1 MKVRELLRL
10 LEKHGWRLS
19 RLEGSHRQLKH
30 PRRPEVITVAGNLGR
45 DVPSGILKAVLKAA
59 GIEEER
65 P

>member
-10 LEKHGWRLS
+10 LERHGWRLV
-19 RLEGSHRQLKH
+19 RFEGSHRQLAH
-30 PRRPEVITVAGNLGR
+30 PSRPGVITIAGNLGR
-45 DVPSGILKAVLKAA
+45 DVPVGILKAVLKAA